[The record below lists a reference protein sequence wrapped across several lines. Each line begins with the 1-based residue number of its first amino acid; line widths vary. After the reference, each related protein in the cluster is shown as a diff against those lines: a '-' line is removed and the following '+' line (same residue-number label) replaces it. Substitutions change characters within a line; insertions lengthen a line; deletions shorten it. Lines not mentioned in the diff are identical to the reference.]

1 MKFLDTMTKLKAF
14 FDLFKKEP
22 QEPAQSSGKWKKIL
36 IAVALILTGILIAA
50 GIVLLIKKLKQRRLQ
65 KEAEAELKEFYSTDP
80 DADEYGDELYED
92 E

>member
-1 MKFLDTMTKLKAF
+1 MKFLDTMTKLKAL

-36 IAVALILTGILIAA
+36 IAVALILTGILIAV